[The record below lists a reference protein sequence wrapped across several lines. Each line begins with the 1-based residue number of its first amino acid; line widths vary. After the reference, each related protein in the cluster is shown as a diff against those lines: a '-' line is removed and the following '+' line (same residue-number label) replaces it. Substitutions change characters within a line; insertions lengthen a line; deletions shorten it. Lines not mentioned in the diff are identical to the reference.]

1 MLAGHPVRA
10 LYRHQLEASAARR
23 RPDAILAD
31 GGYDSAA
38 FREWLRSK
46 RIEPIIPQRGRKEII
61 GLGTVR
67 WVVEQSIVPPPP
79 VQTPRSPLG
88 PPPAHA

>member
-1 MLAGHPVRA
+1 MTEAIGPVAGRVGRP
-10 LYRHQLEASAARR
+10 RR

-46 RIEPIIPQRGRKEII
+46 AFPAYALSQVAQVGMA
-61 GLGTVR
+61 L
-67 WVVEQSIVPPPP
+67 SIMAIAFTDSLSV
-79 VQTPRSPLG
+79 
-88 PPPAHA
+88 